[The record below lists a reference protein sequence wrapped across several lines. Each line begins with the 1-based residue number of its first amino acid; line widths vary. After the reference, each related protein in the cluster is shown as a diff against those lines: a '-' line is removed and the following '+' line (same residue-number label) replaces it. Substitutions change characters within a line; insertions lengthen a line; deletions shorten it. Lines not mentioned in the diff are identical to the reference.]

1 MSEIEKTADRLIFG
15 YADEINGP
23 GATEILGFVPT
34 RHELIQLVEHWAGVR
49 VGTIFKV
56 FQTAVIGSTDMRKV
70 SFAEERIRSIELLL
84 GEEEVNR
91 VIEQVDSE
99 FGKKVDKRV
108 WEIFLHG
115 SKEQREAVA
124 LEFRLGRAEL
134 DNKEIKPII

>member
-1 MSEIEKTADRLIFG
+1 MSKTEEIKDRLIFG
-15 YADEINGP
+15 YTEEINGS
-23 GATEILGFVPT
+23 GAEEVPGFVPT
-34 RHELIQLVEHWAGVR
+34 RHELIQLVEHWAWVR
-49 VGTIFKV
+49 LNTIFKV

-91 VIEQVDSE
+91 VIAQVESE
-99 FGKKVDKRV
+99 FGEKVDKRV

-124 LEFRLGRAEL
+124 LEFRLGHTEL
-134 DNKEIKPII
+134 DNKEIEPII